1 MNSNAAIYESVT
13 MRILECLD
21 KGVVPWRKP
30 WGVAAPRNLSSGHV
44 YRGINQILLSCT
56 AFGSPY
62 WVTFKQARMLGG
74 SVKRGERGSPIVFW
88 KVYEN
93 ERVNGDIDKRFVL
106 RHFTVFNAEQTEG
119 IYIPKLEA
127 PKAVDPIEDCEKIV
141 SSFKDPPS
149 LEHGGNRA
157 CYIPSLDR
165 IQVPFRNAF
174 SSAEEYY
181 STLFHE
187 FIHATGAEKR
197 LARKGVVD
205 ARGFASHEYSYEELI
220 AECGAAFLCAH
231 AGIAPKTLDNS
242 ASYIAHW
249 SRALSNEP
257 RWVVQAA
264 SAAARAADHV
274 LGKQAKQADDSEDEQ
289 DSAQAA

>member
-1 MNSNAAIYESVT
+1 MNTNAQVYESVT
-13 MRILECLD
+13 LRILECLGR
-21 KGVVPWRKP
+21 GVVPWRKP

-44 YRGINQILLSCT
+44 YRGVNQILLSCA
-56 AFGSPY
+56 AFSSPY

-74 SVKRGERGSPIVFW
+74 SVKRGERGTPIVFW

-93 ERVNGDIDKRFVL
+93 EKRNGDTEKRFVL
-106 RHFTVFNAEQTEG
+106 RHFTVFNSEQTEG
-119 IYIPKLEA
+119 IYVPKLEA

-141 SSFKDPPS
+141 SSFKDSPS
-149 LEHGGNRA
+149 IEHGGNRA
-157 CYIPSLDR
+157 CYLPSLDR
-165 IQVPFRNAF
+165 IHLPSRTSF

-187 FIHATGAEKR
+187 FVHATGHAKR
-197 LARKGVVD
+197 LNRKGVAD
-205 ARGFASHEYSYEELI
+205 ARGFASHEYSHEELV

-249 SRALSNEP
+249 ASALKNDP
-257 RWVVQAA
+257 KWIVQAA
-264 SAAARAADHV
+264 SAAAKASDFI
-274 LGKQAKQADDSEDEQ
+274 LGKQWRAEDSEDE
-289 DSAQAA
+289 DTAKAA

>member
-1 MNSNAAIYESVT
+1 MNTNAQVYESVT
-13 MRILECLD
+13 LRILECLD

-30 WGVAAPRNLSSGHV
+30 WAVAAPRNLSSGHV
-44 YRGINQILLSCT
+44 YRGVNQILLSCA
-56 AFGSPY
+56 AFSSPY
-62 WVTFKQARMLGG
+62 WMTFKQARMLGG
-74 SVKRGERGSPIVFW
+74 SVKRGERGTPIVFW

-93 ERVNGDIDKRFVL
+93 EKRNGDIEKRFVL

-127 PKAVDPIEDCEKIV
+127 PKAVDPIADCEKIV
-141 SSFKDPPS
+141 SSFKDAPV

-157 CYIPSLDR
+157 CYVPSLDR
-165 IQVPFRNAF
+165 IHLPSRTAF

-187 FIHATGAEKR
+187 FVHATGAAKR

-205 ARGFASHEYSYEELI
+205 VKSFSSHEYSYEELI

-249 SRALSNEP
+249 ASALKNDP
-257 RWVVQAA
+257 KWIVQAA
-264 SAAARAADHV
+264 SAAAKASDFILGTQWKEAEDTDEVRSAEAA
-274 LGKQAKQADDSEDEQ
+274 
-289 DSAQAA
+289 

>member
-1 MNSNAAIYESVT
+1 MNTNAQVYESVT
-13 MRILECLD
+13 LRILECLD

-44 YRGINQILLSCT
+44 YRGVNQILLSSA
-56 AFGSPY
+56 AFSSPY

-74 SVKRGERGSPIVFW
+74 SVKRGERGTPIVFW

-93 ERVNGDIDKRFVL
+93 EKRNGDIDKRFVL

-141 SSFKDPPS
+141 SSFKDAPV

-157 CYIPSLDR
+157 CYVPSLDR
-165 IQVPFRNAF
+165 IHLPSRTAF
-174 SSAEEYY
+174 CSAEEYY

-187 FIHATGAEKR
+187 FVHATGAAKR

-205 ARGFASHEYSYEELI
+205 VKSFSSHEYSYEELI

-249 SRALSNEP
+249 ASALKNDP
-257 RWVVQAA
+257 KWIVQAA
-264 SAAARAADHV
+264 SAAAKASDFI
-274 LGKQAKQADDSEDEQ
+274 LGKHWKEAEDTDEER
-289 DSAQAA
+289 SAEAA

>member
-1 MNSNAAIYESVT
+1 MNSNAQIYEAVT
-13 MRILECLD
+13 ARILECLD

-30 WGVAAPRNLSSGHV
+30 WGVLPPRNLSSGHV

-93 ERVNGDIDKRFVL
+93 ERANGDIDKRFVL

-127 PKAVDPIEDCEKIV
+127 PKAVDPIDDCEKII
-141 SSFKDPPS
+141 SSFKDRPA

-157 CYIPSLDR
+157 CYIPALDKVQMPQR
-165 IQVPFRNAF
+165 SAF
-174 SSAEEYY
+174 SSSEEYY

-187 FIHATGAEKR
+187 FVHSTGAVTR
-197 LARKGVVD
+197 LGRKGVVD
-205 ARGFASHEYSYEELI
+205 ARGFSSHEYSYEELI
-220 AECGAAFLCAH
+220 AECGAAFLCAQ
-231 AGIAPKTLDNS
+231 AGIAPKTIENS
-242 ASYIAHW
+242 AAYIAHW
-249 SRALSNEP
+249 SKALANEP
-257 RWVVQAA
+257 KWIVQAA
-264 SAAARAADHV
+264 SAAARAADLV
-274 LGKQAKQADDSEDEQ
+274 LGKVAKEQEHSEDER
-289 DSAQAA
+289 SAEAA

>member
-1 MNSNAAIYESVT
+1 MNTNAQVYESVT
-13 MRILECLD
+13 LRILECLD

-44 YRGINQILLSCT
+44 YRGVNQILLSCA
-56 AFGSPY
+56 AFSSPY
-62 WVTFKQARMLGG
+62 WMTFKQARMLGG
-74 SVKRGERGSPIVFW
+74 SVKRGERGTPIVFW

-93 ERVNGDIDKRFVL
+93 EKRNGDTEKRFVL
-106 RHFTVFNAEQTEG
+106 RHFTVFNSEQTDG

-141 SSFKDPPS
+141 SSFKDAPV

-157 CYIPSLDR
+157 CYVPSLDR
-165 IQVPFRNAF
+165 IHLPSRTAF

-187 FIHATGAEKR
+187 FVHATGHGSR
-197 LARKGVVD
+197 LNRKGVTDVKS
-205 ARGFASHEYSYEELI
+205 FSSHSYSYEELI

-231 AGIAPKTLDNS
+231 AGIAPKTIENS
-242 ASYIAHW
+242 AAYIAHW
-249 SRALSNEP
+249 ASALKNEP
-257 RWVVQAA
+257 KWIVQAA
-264 SAAARAADHV
+264 SAAAKASDFI
-274 LGKQAKQADDSEDEQ
+274 LGKQWKDAEDTEEER
-289 DSAQAA
+289 SAEAA